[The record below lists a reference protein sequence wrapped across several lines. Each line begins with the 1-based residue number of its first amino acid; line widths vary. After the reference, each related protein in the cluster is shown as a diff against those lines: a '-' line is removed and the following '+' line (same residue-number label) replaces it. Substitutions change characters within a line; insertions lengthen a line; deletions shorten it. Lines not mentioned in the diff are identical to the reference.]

1 MSTLPLREAARA
13 VILDADQRILLLR
26 YDENGG
32 FWATPGGSL
41 EPGEDY
47 PTAALRELGEELGA
61 RGVILSGEI
70 AERRQD
76 HPVGGRRVQQV
87 EKYFLVR
94 ASSDALDAA
103 RATQTDN
110 IQASRWWSLDELR
123 STAETVYPLGLADV
137 VADVLVRGVP
147 REPAVLR

>member
-13 VILDADQRILLLR
+13 VILDADERVLLLR
-26 YDENGG
+26 YEENDG

-61 RGVILSGEI
+61 TDVVLSGEI
-70 AERRQD
+70 AERRQE
-76 HPVGGRRVQQV
+76 HPVGGRRVQQI

-94 ASSDALDAA
+94 ASPDAFDTA

-110 IQASRWWSLDELR
+110 IRASRWWPLDELR
-123 STAETVYPLGLADV
+123 STTETVYPLGLADV
-137 VADVLVRGVP
+137 VADVLVKGVP
-147 REPAVLR
+147 REPALLR

>member
-13 VILDADQRILLLR
+13 VILDADQRVLLLR
-26 YDENGG
+26 YEENDG

-61 RGVILSGEI
+61 KDVILSGEI
-70 AERRQD
+70 AERRQE
-76 HPVGGRRVQQV
+76 HPVGGRRVRQI

-94 ASSDALDAA
+94 ASSDAFDAA
-103 RATQTDN
+103 RATQMDN
-110 IQASRWWSLDELR
+110 IRASRWWSLDELR
-123 STAETVYPLGLADV
+123 STTETVYPLGLADV
-137 VADVLVRGVP
+137 VADVLVKGVP
-147 REPAVLR
+147 REPALLR